1 MSNTNRKEGGTLIDA
16 LRENSGW
23 AIAIGIL
30 LLIAGVLAIG
40 SPFITGL
47 AVTVSVGAL
56 LIFSGLGQCL
66 LAFQAGAFGRGL
78 LIFLLGLIAVIAGG
92 YMVSQPVSGLASL
105 TLFLAAYFVVTGI
118 LTIITSLQL
127 RPASGWGWMLANA
140 VVTLFLGAMI
150 WQQWPLSG
158 TWAVG
163 TLFGVQMLMSGF
175 SLLTTGSAVRQV
187 THAAAAAR

>member
-1 MSNTNRKEGGTLIDA
+1 MSNEKEGGTLIDA
-16 LRENSGW
+16 LRQHSGW

-40 SPFITGL
+40 APFITGL

-56 LIFSGLGQCL
+56 LIVSGVGQCL

-78 LIFLLGLIAVIAGG
+78 LIFLLGLVAVVGGG

-105 TLFLAAYFVVTGI
+105 TLLLAAYFVVTGI

-140 VVTLFLGAMI
+140 VVTLLLGGMI

-163 TLFGVQMLMSGF
+163 TLFGVQMLMSGI

-187 THAAAAAR
+187 THAVAAAR

>member
-1 MSNTNRKEGGTLIDA
+1 MTKTTQGGTLIDA

-30 LLIAGVLAIG
+30 LLIAGILAIG
-40 SPFITGL
+40 SPFVTGL

-56 LIFSGLGQCL
+56 LVLSGLGQCF

-78 LIFLLGLIAVIAGG
+78 LIFLLGLIAVVAGV

-105 TLFLAAYFVVTGI
+105 TLLLAGYFIVTGI
-118 LTIITSLQL
+118 LTIITALQL

-140 VVTLFLGAMI
+140 IVTLLLGVLI
-150 WQQWPLSG
+150 WRQWPLSG

>member
-1 MSNTNRKEGGTLIDA
+1 MSNKNEGGTLIDA

-30 LLIAGVLAIG
+30 LVIAGILAIG

-56 LIFSGLGQCL
+56 LILSGVGQCL

-92 YMVSQPVSGLASL
+92 YMISQPVSGLASL
-105 TLFLAAYFVVTGI
+105 TLFLAAYFIVTGI

-140 VVTLFLGAMI
+140 IVTLFLGAMI

-163 TLFGVQMLMSGF
+163 TLFGVQMLMTGF
-175 SLLTTGSAVRQV
+175 SLLTTGSAVRQL
-187 THAAAAAR
+187 THAAAR

>member
-1 MSNTNRKEGGTLIDA
+1 MSNTKEGGTLVDA
-16 LRENSGW
+16 LRQNSGW

-30 LLIAGVLAIG
+30 LLIAGMLAIG
-40 SPFITGL
+40 SPFVTGL

-56 LIFSGLGQCL
+56 LIVSGLGQCF
-66 LAFQAGAFGRGL
+66 LAFQAGAFGRAL
-78 LIFLLGLIAVIAGG
+78 LIFLLGLVAVVGGG

-105 TLFLAAYFVVTGI
+105 TLVLAAYFVVTGI

-140 VVTLFLGAMI
+140 VVTLLLGALI
-150 WQQWPLSG
+150 WRQWPLSG

-187 THAAAAAR
+187 THAVAGAR

>member
-1 MSNTNRKEGGTLIDA
+1 MTKTTQGGTLIDA

-30 LLIAGVLAIG
+30 LLIAGILAIG

-56 LIFSGLGQCL
+56 LVLSGLGQCF

-78 LIFLLGLIAVIAGG
+78 LIFLLGLIAVVAGV

-105 TLFLAAYFVVTGI
+105 TLLLAGYFIVTGI
-118 LTIITSLQL
+118 LTIITALQL

-140 VVTLFLGAMI
+140 IVTLLLGVLI
-150 WQQWPLSG
+150 WRQWPLSG

>member
-1 MSNTNRKEGGTLIDA
+1 MSNTKEGGTLIDA

-56 LIFSGLGQCL
+56 LIFSGLGQCF

-78 LIFLLGLIAVIAGG
+78 LIFLLGLIAVVAGG

-105 TLFLAAYFVVTGI
+105 TLLLAAYFVVTGI
-118 LTIITSLQL
+118 LTIITALQL

-140 VVTLFLGAMI
+140 IVTLFLGVLI
-150 WQQWPLSG
+150 WRQWPLSG

>member
-1 MSNTNRKEGGTLIDA
+1 MSNTKNGGTLIDA
-16 LRENSGW
+16 LRQNAGW

-30 LLIAGVLAIG
+30 LLITGILAIG
-40 SPFITGL
+40 APFITGL

-56 LIFSGLGQCL
+56 LIVSGVGQCL
-66 LAFQAGAFGRGL
+66 LAFQAGAFGRAVLIL
-78 LIFLLGLIAVIAGG
+78 LFGVVTVIAGG
-92 YMVSQPVSGLASL
+92 YLVLQPVAGLASI
-105 TLFLAAYFVVTGI
+105 TLILAAYFVVTGI
-118 LTIITSLQL
+118 IAIFASLTL

-140 VVTLFLGAMI
+140 IVTLLLGAMI

-163 TLFGVQMLMSGF
+163 VLFGVQMMMSGI

-187 THAAAAAR
+187 THVAATAR

>member
-1 MSNTNRKEGGTLIDA
+1 MTKTTQGGTLIDA

-30 LLIAGVLAIG
+30 LLIAGILAIG
-40 SPFITGL
+40 TPFITGL

-56 LIFSGLGQCL
+56 LVLSGLGQCF

-78 LIFLLGLIAVIAGG
+78 LIFLLGLIAVVAGV

-105 TLFLAAYFVVTGI
+105 TLLLAGYFIVTGI
-118 LTIITSLQL
+118 LTIITALQL

-140 VVTLFLGAMI
+140 IVTLLLGVLI
-150 WQQWPLSG
+150 WRQWPLSG